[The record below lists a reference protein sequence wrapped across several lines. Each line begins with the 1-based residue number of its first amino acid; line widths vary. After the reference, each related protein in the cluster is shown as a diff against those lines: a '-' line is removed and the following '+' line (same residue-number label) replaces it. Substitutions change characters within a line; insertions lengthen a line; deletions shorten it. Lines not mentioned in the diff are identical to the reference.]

1 MKTRYTYPAAAL
13 FAAALIAQ
21 PTAQSQTTP
30 AAPRPQGT
38 PQAQG
43 ADANERMST
52 FEGCLYRERDI
63 PGRAPNVA
71 ERAGILEDYILAD
84 ARMAPAQGAASDR
97 PGAASDRPATGAA
110 VTGRMYEVVNIDDER
125 LQTFVGKRVRVT
137 GTVDRSDAEAN
148 NVEDLAE
155 IEATAISAADG
166 TCPATPAA
174 AAPANRS

>member
-13 FAAALIAQ
+13 FAAALMAQ

-63 PGRAPNVA
+63 PGRSPNIA

-97 PGAASDRPATGAA
+97 AAAGAR
-110 VTGRMYEVVNIDDER
+110 VTGRMYEVTNIDDER

-148 NVEDLAE
+148 DVEDLAE